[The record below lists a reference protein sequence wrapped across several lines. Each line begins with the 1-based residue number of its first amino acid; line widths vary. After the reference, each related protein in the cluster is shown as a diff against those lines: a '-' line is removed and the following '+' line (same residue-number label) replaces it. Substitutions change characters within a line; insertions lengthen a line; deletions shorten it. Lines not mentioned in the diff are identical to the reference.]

1 MFDKFAAFFR
11 NCGKKIVVI
20 NRMFPLIFKIT

>member
-1 MFDKFAAFFR
+1 MFDERAAFSR
-11 NCGKKIVVI
+11 NCGKKIMVI